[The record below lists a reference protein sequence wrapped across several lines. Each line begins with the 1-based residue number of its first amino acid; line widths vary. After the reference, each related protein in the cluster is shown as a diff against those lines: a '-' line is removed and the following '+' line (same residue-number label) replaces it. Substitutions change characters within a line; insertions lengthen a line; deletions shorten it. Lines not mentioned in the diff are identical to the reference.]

1 MQKKILLQFFLLLII
16 LIISI
21 IFFKS
26 YFSSDKKVS
35 EIKIHNDEISVNKKD
50 SNLMHNIKYVSSD
63 SEGNNYVITSKYG
76 ELKEDEPG
84 LIFMKN
90 VVATINSN
98 SLNPIKISSD
108 NAVYNSVNYHTNF
121 YNNVLMTYE
130 KHNITSNNLDLLF
143 EKNLVTITN
152 DVVYNNLNTKLI
164 ADKIE
169 IDLITK
175 NSKIF
180 MSKSSDKVKII
191 SIN

>member
-1 MQKKILLQFFLLLII
+1 MQKKILLQFFLLLIF

-180 MSKSSDKVKII
+180 MNKSSDKVKVV

>member
-1 MQKKILLQFFLLLII
+1 M
-16 LIISI
+16 
-21 IFFKS
+21 
-26 YFSSDKKVS
+26 
-35 EIKIHNDEISVNKKD
+35 KD
-50 SNLMHNIKYVSSD
+50 VM
-63 SEGNNYVITSKYG
+63 
-76 ELKEDEPG
+76 
-84 LIFMKN
+84 
-90 VVATINSN
+90 ATINSN
-98 SLNPIKISSD
+98 NLNSIKISSD
-108 NAVYNSVNYHTNF
+108 NAIYNSVNYHTNF

-130 KHNITSNNLDLLF
+130 EHNITSNNLDLLF

-180 MSKSSDKVKII
+180 MSKSSDKVKIV

>member
-1 MQKKILLQFFLLLII
+1 MQKKILLQLFLLLII

-26 YFSSDKKVS
+26 YFSSDKKVG
-35 EIKIHNDEISVNKKD
+35 EIKIHNDEIRVNKKD

-76 ELKEDEPG
+76 EFKEDEPG
-84 LIFMKN
+84 VIFMKN

-98 SLNPIKISSD
+98 SLNPIIISSD

-121 YNNVLMTYE
+121 YDNVLMRYE
-130 KHNITSNNLDLLF
+130 EHNITSNNLDLLF

-180 MSKSSDKVKII
+180 MDKSSDKVKVV

>member
-1 MQKKILLQFFLLLII
+1 MQKKIFLQLFLLLII

-26 YFSSDKKVS
+26 YFSNNKIAV
-35 EIKIHNDEISVNKKD
+35 EIRIHNDVISFDKKD
-50 SNLMHNIKYVSSD
+50 SNVMHNIKYVSSD
-63 SEGNNYVITSKYG
+63 SEGNNYVIISKFG

-84 LIFMKN
+84 IIFMKD
-90 VVATINSN
+90 VMATINSN
-98 SLNPIKISSD
+98 NLNLIKISSD
-108 NAVYNSVNYHTNF
+108 NAIYNSVNYHTNF

-130 KHNITSNNLDLLF
+130 EHNITSNNLDLLF

-180 MSKSSDKVKII
+180 MSKSSDKVKIV

>member
-1 MQKKILLQFFLLLII
+1 
-16 LIISI
+16 
-21 IFFKS
+21 
-26 YFSSDKKVS
+26 
-35 EIKIHNDEISVNKKD
+35 
-50 SNLMHNIKYVSSD
+50 MHNIKYVSSD

-76 ELKEDEPG
+76 EFKEDEPG
-84 LIFMKN
+84 VIFMKN

-98 SLNPIKISSD
+98 SLNPIIISSD

-121 YNNVLMTYE
+121 YNNVLMRYE
-130 KHNITSNNLDLLF
+130 EHNITSNNLDLLF

-180 MSKSSDKVKII
+180 MNKSSDKVKVV

>member
-1 MQKKILLQFFLLLII
+1 MQKKILLQLFLLLII

-26 YFSSDKKVS
+26 YFSSNKKVS

-76 ELKEDEPG
+76 EFKEDEPG
-84 LIFMKN
+84 VIFMKN

-98 SLNPIKISSD
+98 SLNPIIISSD

-121 YNNVLMTYE
+121 YNNVLMRYE
-130 KHNITSNNLDLLF
+130 EHNITSNNLDLLF

-180 MSKSSDKVKII
+180 MNKSSDKVKVV

>member
-180 MSKSSDKVKII
+180 MSKSSDKVKIV

>member
-1 MQKKILLQFFLLLII
+1 MQKKIFLQLFLLLII

-26 YFSSDKKVS
+26 YFSNNKIAV
-35 EIKIHNDEISVNKKD
+35 EIRIHNDVISFDKKD
-50 SNLMHNIKYVSSD
+50 SNVMHNIKYVSSD
-63 SEGNNYVITSKYG
+63 SEGNNYVIISKFG

-84 LIFMKN
+84 IIFMKD
-90 VVATINSN
+90 VIATINSN
-98 SLNPIKISSD
+98 NLNSIKISSD
-108 NAVYNSVNYHTNF
+108 NAIYNSVNYHTNF

-130 KHNITSNNLDLLF
+130 EHNITSNNLDLLF

-180 MSKSSDKVKII
+180 MSKSSDKVKIV

>member
-1 MQKKILLQFFLLLII
+1 MQKKIFLQLFLLLII

-26 YFSSDKKVS
+26 YFSNNKIAV
-35 EIKIHNDEISVNKKD
+35 EIRIHNDVISFDKKA

-63 SEGNNYVITSKYG
+63 SKGNNYVIISKFG

-84 LIFMKN
+84 IIFMKD
-90 VVATINSN
+90 VMATINSN
-98 SLNPIKISSD
+98 NLNSIKISSD
-108 NAVYNSVNYHTNF
+108 NAIYNSVNYHTNF

-130 KHNITSNNLDLLF
+130 EHNITSNNLDLLF

-180 MSKSSDKVKII
+180 MSKSSDKVKIV

>member
-1 MQKKILLQFFLLLII
+1 
-16 LIISI
+16 
-21 IFFKS
+21 
-26 YFSSDKKVS
+26 
-35 EIKIHNDEISVNKKD
+35 
-50 SNLMHNIKYVSSD
+50 MHNIKYVSSD

-180 MSKSSDKVKII
+180 MNKSSDKVKVV

>member
-1 MQKKILLQFFLLLII
+1 MQKKIFLQLFLLLII

-26 YFSSDKKVS
+26 YFSNNKIAV
-35 EIKIHNDEISVNKKD
+35 EIRIHNDVISFDKKA

-63 SEGNNYVITSKYG
+63 SKGNNYVIISKFG

-84 LIFMKN
+84 IIFMKD
-90 VVATINSN
+90 VMATINSN
-98 SLNPIKISSD
+98 NLNSIKISSD
-108 NAVYNSVNYHTNF
+108 NAIYNSINYHTNF

-130 KHNITSNNLDLLF
+130 EHNITSNNLDLLF

>member
-1 MQKKILLQFFLLLII
+1 MQKKILLQFFLLLIF

-180 MSKSSDKVKII
+180 MNKSSDKVKIV

>member
-1 MQKKILLQFFLLLII
+1 MQKKIFLQLFLLLII

-26 YFSSDKKVS
+26 YFSNNKIAV
-35 EIKIHNDEISVNKKD
+35 EIRIHNDVISFDKKD
-50 SNLMHNIKYVSSD
+50 SNVMHNIKYVSSD
-63 SEGNNYVITSKYG
+63 SEGNNYVIISKFG

-84 LIFMKN
+84 IIFMKD
-90 VVATINSN
+90 VMATINLNNLN
-98 SLNPIKISSD
+98 SIKISSD
-108 NAVYNSVNYHTNF
+108 NAIYNSVNYHTNF

-130 KHNITSNNLDLLF
+130 EHNITSNNLDLLF

-180 MSKSSDKVKII
+180 MSKSSDKVKIV

>member
-1 MQKKILLQFFLLLII
+1 MQKKIFLQLFLLLII

-26 YFSSDKKVS
+26 YFSNNKIAV
-35 EIKIHNDEISVNKKD
+35 EIRIHNDVISFDKKD
-50 SNLMHNIKYVSSD
+50 SNVMHNIKYVSSD
-63 SEGNNYVITSKYG
+63 SEGNNYVIISKFG

-84 LIFMKN
+84 IIFMKD
-90 VVATINSN
+90 VMATINSN
-98 SLNPIKISSD
+98 NLNSIKISSD
-108 NAVYNSVNYHTNF
+108 NAIYNSVNYHTNF

-130 KHNITSNNLDLLF
+130 EHNITSNNLDLLF

-180 MSKSSDKVKII
+180 MSKSSDKVKIV

>member
-1 MQKKILLQFFLLLII
+1 MQKKIFLQLFLLLII

-26 YFSSDKKVS
+26 YFSNNKIAV
-35 EIKIHNDEISVNKKD
+35 EIRIHNDVISFDKKA

-63 SEGNNYVITSKYG
+63 SKGNNYVIISKFG

-84 LIFMKN
+84 IIFMKD
-90 VVATINSN
+90 VMATINLNNLN
-98 SLNPIKISSD
+98 SIKISSD
-108 NAVYNSVNYHTNF
+108 NAIYNSVNYHTNF

-130 KHNITSNNLDLLF
+130 EHNITSNNLDLLF

-180 MSKSSDKVKII
+180 MSKSSDKVKIV

>member
-180 MSKSSDKVKII
+180 MNKSSDKVKVV

>member
-1 MQKKILLQFFLLLII
+1 MQKKIFLQLFLLLII

-26 YFSSDKKVS
+26 YFSNNKIAV
-35 EIKIHNDEISVNKKD
+35 EIRIHNDVISFDKKA

-63 SEGNNYVITSKYG
+63 SKGNNYVIISKFG

-84 LIFMKN
+84 IIFMKD
-90 VVATINSN
+90 VMATINSN
-98 SLNPIKISSD
+98 NLNSIKISSD
-108 NAVYNSVNYHTNF
+108 NAIYNSVNYHTNF

-130 KHNITSNNLDLLF
+130 EHNITSNNLDLLF

>member
-1 MQKKILLQFFLLLII
+1 MQKKIFLQLFLLLII

-26 YFSSDKKVS
+26 YFSNNKIAV
-35 EIKIHNDEISVNKKD
+35 EIRIHNDVISFDKKD
-50 SNLMHNIKYVSSD
+50 SNVMHNIKYVSSD
-63 SEGNNYVITSKYG
+63 SEGNNYVIISKFG

-84 LIFMKN
+84 IIFMKD
-90 VVATINSN
+90 VMATINSN
-98 SLNPIKISSD
+98 NLNSIKISSD
-108 NAVYNSVNYHTNF
+108 NAIYNSVNYHTNF

-130 KHNITSNNLDLLF
+130 EHNITSNNLDLLF